1 MASAIDMRVRPMD
14 MRTNM
19 ATRKIKLR
27 GKEMIEQWTT
37 ESAKTRTASTEM
49 FVNIAL
55 LGPIDGI
62 V

>member
-1 MASAIDMRVRPMD
+1 MRVRPMD